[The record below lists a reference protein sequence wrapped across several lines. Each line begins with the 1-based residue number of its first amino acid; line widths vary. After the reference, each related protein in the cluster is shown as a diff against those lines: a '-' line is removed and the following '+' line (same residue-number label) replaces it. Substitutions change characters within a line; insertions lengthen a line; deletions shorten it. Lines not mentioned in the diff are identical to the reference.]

1 MPLKV
6 CKIIRNLAEQE
17 GRILLAILALKKNEI
32 STVTRAAQIFN
43 VPCLTL
49 RDWLKGSKYR
59 NEIRP
64 NGHKMTQNKEES
76 LIRWILSMDQR
87 GVAP

>member
-17 GRILLAILALKKNEI
+17 GRILLEILALKKNEI

-49 RDWLKGSKYR
+49 RD
-59 NEIRP
+59 
-64 NGHKMTQNKEES
+64 
-76 LIRWILSMDQR
+76 
-87 GVAP
+87 